1 MKCAVIAKPGCELD
15 LKTAAALK
23 AVLSWFDEI
32 LASDQLGGSVLKP
45 HIDGCSTIESI
56 GKRPYVDAI
65 DGFVSEAMKQ
75 GAETVLTIGG
85 DGIASYAAAAV
96 IRHRSAESDPA
107 VLGFPAGTAN
117 IGPVVIPSLAE
128 GPAEL
133 EPARLDAIEVIVDDR
148 VIGYAFN
155 DMIIGNTFLGTLDGH
170 VVNLDARSMAERGEA
185 VIAAPCGRI
194 TAPSFYVSQ
203 NGRHV
208 TIGHQVAQICASP
221 LRQDR
226 LNGRAVF
233 GGLLQSIGFEHPA
246 AVAFLDRIAVDS
258 RPEKWNHKGPL
269 TTTHICMEQGD
280 EIELCGLEDCADII
294 IDGNPFI
301 RKGGN
306 TRIRV
311 AGSVLKAFRPRGSK

>member
-1 MKCAVIAKPGCELD
+1 MKCAVIAKPGCNLRLE
-15 LKTAAALK
+15 TAAALK
-23 AVLSWFDEI
+23 AFLSSFDEI

-45 HIDGCSTIESI
+45 HIKGYATIEI
-56 GKRPYVDAI
+56 IRNRPYVDAI
-65 DGFVSEAMKQ
+65 DDFVSEAIKQ
-75 GAETVLTIGG
+75 EAEAILTIGG

-117 IGPVVIPSLAE
+117 IGPVVIPGLAD

-133 EPARLDAIEVIVDDR
+133 EFTRLDAIEVIADDH

-170 VVNLDARSMAERGEA
+170 VVNLDARAMAERGEA

-194 TAPSFYVSQ
+194 VSPSFHVSQ

-280 EIELCGLEDCADII
+280 EIELCGLENSAGII
-294 IDGNPFI
+294 IDGNPFL

-306 TRIRV
+306 IRIRV
-311 AGSVLKAFRPRGSK
+311 AGSVLKAFRPKRSL